1 MAGKSELERVTAAE
15 CASIH
20 AGLHAKLGAMEEK
33 MDTHF
38 KSIEVNMISSF
49 AQVTVRQDRANDAV
63 AKLKESDI
71 RRDEREKMQEK
82 VIANMRWYVL
92 AGIAAAGLV
101 AGLVQRFV

>member
-1 MAGKSELERVTAAE
+1 MTAERHVTPAE
-15 CASIH
+15 CAAIH
-20 AGLHAKLGAMEEK
+20 AGLHERLTSLEEK

-71 RRDEREKMQEK
+71 RRDEREKIQEK
-82 VIANMRWYVL
+82 VIANFRWYVL

-101 AGLVQRFV
+101 AVLVQRFV

>member
-1 MAGKSELERVTAAE
+1 MPDKVMTPRE
-15 CASIH
+15 CAAIH
-20 AGLHAKLGAMEEK
+20 RGLTDTLLALEEK
-33 MDTHF
+33 MSTHF
-38 KSIEVNMISSF
+38 KSIEVNMIYSF

-92 AGIAAAGLV
+92 AGIAGAGV
-101 AGLVQRFV
+101 IAGLVQRLL

>member
-1 MAGKSELERVTAAE
+1 MTNPNVTQAE
-15 CASIH
+15 CAAIH
-20 AGLHAKLGAMEEK
+20 AGLHERLTSLEEK

-71 RRDEREKMQEK
+71 RRDEREQIQEK
-82 VIANMRWYVL
+82 GIANFRWYVL
-92 AGIAAAGLV
+92 SGIAVAGLV

>member
-1 MAGKSELERVTAAE
+1 MPDEHKVTVAE
-15 CASIH
+15 CAAVH
-20 AGLHAKLGAMEEK
+20 AGLHGKLASLEEK
-33 MDTHF
+33 IDTHF

-82 VIANMRWYVL
+82 VIANFRWYVL
-92 AGIAAAGLV
+92 SGIAAAGIV
-101 AGLVQRFV
+101 AGLIQRLL

>member
-1 MAGKSELERVTAAE
+1 MPDEHKVTVAE
-15 CASIH
+15 CAAVH
-20 AGLHAKLGAMEEK
+20 AGLHGKLASLEEK
-33 MDTHF
+33 IDTHF

-82 VIANMRWYVL
+82 VIANFRWYVL
-92 AGIAAAGLV
+92 SGIAAAGIV
-101 AGLVQRFV
+101 AGLIQRFV

>member
-1 MAGKSELERVTAAE
+1 MPDEHKVTVAE
-15 CASIH
+15 CAAVH
-20 AGLHAKLGAMEEK
+20 AGLHGKLASLEEK
-33 MDTHF
+33 IDTHF

-71 RRDEREKMQEK
+71 RRDEREKMQER

-92 AGIAAAGLV
+92 AGIAGAGVIAGLV
-101 AGLVQRFV
+101 PGWR

>member
-1 MAGKSELERVTAAE
+1 MTPGEGAAIHRGLTDTLEA
-15 CASIH
+15 
-20 AGLHAKLGAMEEK
+20 LEEK
-33 MDTHF
+33 MATHF
-38 KSIEVNMISSF
+38 KSIEVNMMSSF

-92 AGIAAAGLV
+92 SGIAAAGIV
-101 AGLVQRFV
+101 AGLIQRF

>member
-1 MAGKSELERVTAAE
+1 MTPGE
-15 CASIH
+15 CAAIH
-20 AGLHAKLGAMEEK
+20 RGLTDTLEALEEK
-33 MDTHF
+33 MATHF
-38 KSIEVNMISSF
+38 KSIEVNMIYSF

-92 AGIAAAGLV
+92 AGIAGAGV
-101 AGLVQRFV
+101 IAGLVQRLL